1 MLAVV
6 AVVAGA
12 LALATTPSAGPPA
25 EVPAPVAAAGPPVVL
40 QAAAPGPAADPV
52 RVRVPG
58 IGVDS
63 PLERLGVDAAGALET
78 PADYARAGWF
88 DGGPA
93 PGDVGPAVLAGH
105 VDSTAG
111 PAVFWRL
118 RDLRP
123 GDEVLVDRADGT
135 TARFTV
141 TRVERHPK
149 DAFPTDEVYGPT
161 PDAQLRLVTC
171 GGEFDR
177 AARSYRDNVVVFAEL
192 A

>member
-1 MLAVV
+1 M
-6 AVVAGA
+6 
-12 LALATTPSAGPPA
+12 
-25 EVPAPVAAAGPPVVL
+25 
-40 QAAAPGPAADPV
+40 
-52 RVRVPG
+52 
-58 IGVDS
+58 
-63 PLERLGVDAAGALET
+63 
-78 PADYARAGWF
+78 
-88 DGGPA
+88 
-93 PGDVGPAVLAGH
+93 GPAVLAGH

-118 RDLRP
+118 RDLAP

-161 PDAQLRLVTC
+161 TGAELRLITC

-177 AARSYRDNVVVFAEL
+177 AARSYRDNVVVFAVAL
-192 A
+192 LSVGGPGPASRRCASAGGCRRPTRCPTARGRSRAGRPAR